1 MSNFQHLITKAFNQP
16 LAIQPAYARVFFSA
30 LNARMGVISK
40 LVDVD
45 GNELD
50 ASMMQLEASSYRKNR
65 ASATRSYRVV
75 EGIAVVPVS
84 GSLVHKLGALHPYS
98 GMTGYD
104 GLLTKLNEAMDDP
117 EVRGVM
123 LDTDSPG
130 GMVSGCFDLA
140 DIIARYRQSK
150 PIWSLGYDMHCSAA
164 QMIASSC
171 SRRLITQTG
180 TAGSVGVIMAHANI
194 EKMLEKQ
201 GTEVTLIYAG
211 KHKAD
216 GNPYEALP
224 KDVRE
229 KLQGQVDET
238 RQLFASKVADYMGKD
253 VNDILATEAECYEGK
268 AAVDVGFA
276 DEVVNGADAVAMM
289 IEHLDALGKT
299 TVDMGA
305 SMTTNANTNAVP
317 TGQPAAATPGT
328 ETQNANTEIPDMSA
342 AMAGERQRVLGIL
355 GLEEAK
361 GREALANQL
370 AAMPSMS
377 VEEAKGLLAV
387 APPAVAEENNSALD
401 ALATQHG
408 EALDPDASTD
418 NDLGDDAKAV
428 ASLLTAY
435 LPQK

>member
-1 MSNFQHLITKAFNQP
+1 MSNYQHLITKAFNQP
-16 LAIQPAYARVFFSA
+16 LAVQPAYARVFFSA
-30 LNARMGVISK
+30 LGNRMGVINK

-50 ASMMQLEASSYRKNR
+50 ADQMQLEASSYRKSR
-65 ASATRSYRVV
+65 AAATRSFRVMD
-75 EGIAVVPVS
+75 GIAIIPVS

-104 GLLTKLNEAMDDP
+104 GLLTKLSEAMDDP

-123 LDTDSPG
+123 LDVDSPG

-140 DIIARYRQSK
+140 DIIARYRQIK

-201 GTEVTLIYAG
+201 GTEVTLIFSG

-216 GNPYEALP
+216 GNPYAALP

-229 KLQGQVDET
+229 KLQGQLDAT
-238 RQLFASKVADYMGKD
+238 RQMFASKVAEYMGKD
-253 VNDILATEAECYEGK
+253 VNDILATEAETFEGK
-268 AAVDVGFA
+268 AAVEIGFA
-276 DEVVNGADAVAMM
+276 DEVVNGADAVAVM
-289 IEHLDALGKT
+289 IEHLDAQGTT

-305 SMTTNANTNAVP
+305 SMTTNVNNNAAQP
-317 TGQPAAATPGT
+317 TQPAAALPGAAVQDTTT
-328 ETQNANTEIPDMSA
+328 EQPDLSA
-342 AMAGERQRVLGIL
+342 ALTGERQRVLGIL

-377 VEEAKGLLAV
+377 VDAAKTLLASV
-387 APPAVAEENNSALD
+387 PAAVAEEETTALD

-408 EALDPDASTD
+408 ESLTTD
-418 NDLGDDAKAV
+418 VSDDTEMSDDDKAV
-428 ASLLTAY
+428 GSLLSAF